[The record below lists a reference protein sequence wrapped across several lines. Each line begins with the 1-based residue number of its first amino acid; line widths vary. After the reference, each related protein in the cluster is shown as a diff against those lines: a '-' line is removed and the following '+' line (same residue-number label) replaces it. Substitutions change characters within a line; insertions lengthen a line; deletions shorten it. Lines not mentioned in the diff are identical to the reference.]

1 MEGHL
6 LCNGVFCLGSLF
18 HAATQS
24 LHRGRP
30 GQNMKDHPLS
40 HGARQADWWMGWGK
54 TGREIQKTI
63 WSMRDRSKRGG
74 WGAVLRGK
82 TGSDLCIWWVKRAVI
97 NPAEWSV
104 RVVFVCLIVWRLCP
118 CVRRQVRQDPDRKR
132 QPEDTSAQDN
142 LRCSG
147 DPHKWGP
154 DDILSVSELERLKRN
169 SHSTGLKFNPR
180 GQRLEREKLEWKH
193 GEQLRQVGAVRTTS
207 RRRLCSQEEA
217 DTLST
222 GGTEM
227 GGLKKC
233 RKHNGSNQ
241 RGFQKQIQIKKEK
254 TKVLRGL

>member
-132 QPEDTSAQDN
+132 QPEDTSAKDN

-180 GQRLEREKLEWKH
+180 GQRLEREKSGNMGSNSDRW
-193 GEQLRQVGAVRTTS
+193 EQSGQPAGGGYAVR
-207 RRRLCSQEEA
+207 RRQTHSARAEQSWEDSKNAGNTMEA
-217 DTLST
+217 T
-222 GGTEM
+222 
-227 GGLKKC
+227 
-233 RKHNGSNQ
+233 
-241 RGFQKQIQIKKEK
+241 KEDSK
-254 TKVLRGL
+254 SKSK